1 MITDAFYVEGK
12 VALRFFQPIPKYVQ
26 VGGKSYVFDVRNGIS
41 LIFVP
46 EEEVP
51 PLLGVLGGCCG
62 QKRPIISLAT
72 EVQYSHWLNGQ
83 GGR

>member
-1 MITDAFYVEGK
+1 MITDAFYVDGK
-12 VALRFFQPIPKYVQ
+12 VALRYFQPVPKYVS
-26 VGGKSYVFDVRNGIS
+26 VEGKQYIFDVRHAIS

-51 PLLGVLGGCCG
+51 ALLGVLGGCCG
-62 QKRPIISLAT
+62 QKRPVISLAT
-72 EVQYSHWLNGQ
+72 SVQYSHWLDGQ

>member
-1 MITDAFYVEGK
+1 MIDGAFYVDGK
-12 VALRFFQPIPKYVQ
+12 VALRYYQPIPKHVK
-26 VGGKSYVFDVRNGIS
+26 VGNKDYIFQCGHGIS

-51 PLLGVLGGCCG
+51 PLLNFLGGCCG
-62 QKRPIISLAT
+62 GRKKVISLCSQ
-72 EVQYSHWLNGQ
+72 VLYSHWLDGQ